1 MRYSSRAIVGLAALI
16 VTSVALAELYSIP
29 ADQLDPQK
37 IYWGSASG
45 FEKPSEVQYD
55 ELVKETPEYKELKKK
70 KIERGTGKYWI
81 LMSQASDRVV
91 KAISQVGQE
100 TEYDLIAAQ
109 GYLGGLKPPIPAEDI
124 TKQVLETMN
133 KSINSNGNGKGHK
146 SGSKG

>member
-1 MRYSSRAIVGLAALI
+1 MRNSSRAIIGLAALI
-16 VTSVALAELYSIP
+16 VTSVALAEMQSIP

-37 IYWGSASG
+37 IYWGTASG

-55 ELVKETPEYKELKKK
+55 ELIKETPEYKELKKK

-109 GYLGGLKPPIPAEDI
+109 GYLGGLKPPIAAEDI
-124 TKQVLETMN
+124 TPLVLEVMN
-133 KSINSNGNGKGHK
+133 KSSNGNGKGHN
-146 SGSKG
+146 SESKGK